1 MCPAALWRKRAE
13 RFHIQNCSLDNK
25 CLYTHFVLSH
35 CILMTL
41 KALENEYGKYVLKR
55 ESKQLIC
62 REWHKSKI
70 VSILWSTGE
79 EKLKYRSGSVN

>member
-1 MCPAALWRKRAE
+1 
-13 RFHIQNCSLDNK
+13 
-25 CLYTHFVLSH
+25 
-35 CILMTL
+35 MTL

-79 EKLKYRSGSVN
+79 ENLKYRSGSVN